1 MHIIKRRMKRNH
13 EIQKSVIKLM
23 KINIVTSIRILSNM
37 IVLSIGQ
44 ISGFLAIKSTA
55 LTTDKLNRKVEIP
68 RK

>member
-1 MHIIKRRMKRNH
+1 MNRNH

-44 ISGFLAIKSTA
+44 ISGFLALK
-55 LTTDKLNRKVEIP
+55 LTPDNSH
-68 RK
+68 